1 MKRILSLLLAAA
13 LMVPLAACGS
23 GGGES
28 KENAPVQTLGWFL
41 LERKAGEE
49 LDDLTDQE
57 TYLIHVYDILPD
69 ESENV
74 EPSPFESSYSVTLNE
89 ANTYEPLAAPASY
102 DLSYTDPTDANY
114 FMVSCG
120 YAAPWEIDTI
130 LAGGEPIRAMA
141 VYRVNTNDFT
151 DDTTGVFTVENCGA
165 LDCEIPFTAEDITTI
180 QRFDD
185 VFQIEENPED
195 YMIAAAYFQRVRSV
209 CSNAASGYL
218 FQNLLSNGLTSYQ
231 NSLTLIGAW
240 TEHGV
245 FSVTGLAG
253 LSEDFMGDMM
263 DEETLADIEGLPAFD
278 IEAVKRVYPDLPA
291 EVFETALD
299 SWLTNG
305 QTAVDA
311 LNAGQDAGEAGSLAD
326 AAVADMKT
334 LGPQILDYYAAH
346 ISNE

>member
-1 MKRILSLLLAAA
+1 MKRVLSMLLAAA

-23 GGGES
+23 GEEAQ
-28 KENAPVQTLGWFL
+28 ENAPVTTLGWFL
-41 LERKAGEE
+41 LEREVGEE

-57 TYLIHVYDILPD
+57 TYLVHVYDITPD

-74 EPSPFESSYSVTLNE
+74 EPGPFESSYSITLNG
-89 ANTYEPLAAPASY
+89 ANTYEPLYAPASY
-102 DLSYTDPTDANY
+102 DLGYTDPTAANY

-120 YAAPWEIDTI
+120 YAAPWEIETI

-151 DDTTGVFTVENCGA
+151 DDTNGVFTVENCGA
-165 LDCEIPFTAEDITTI
+165 LDCEIPFSADDITPI
-180 QRFDD
+180 ARFDD
-185 VFQIEENPED
+185 VFQVEENPED

-218 FQNLLSNGLTSYQ
+218 FQDLLSNGLTSYQ
-231 NSLTLIGAW
+231 NSLTMVGTW
-240 TEHGV
+240 TKYGI
-245 FSVTGLAG
+245 FSVTGLEG
-253 LSEDFMGDMM
+253 LSEDFMGDTM
-263 DEETLADIEGLPAFD
+263 DEETLAAIEGLPAFD
-278 IEAVKRVYPDLPA
+278 IEAVKRIYPDLPVD
-291 EVFETALD
+291 EFETALD

-311 LNAGQDAGEAGSLAD
+311 LNAGRDAGEAGDLAD

-334 LGPQILDYYAAH
+334 LGPQILNYYAAH